1 MPQPPRLGVGLV
13 GAGPV
18 TQAIHLPTL
27 ARLPDLFEVARVFDV
42 DPKVA
47 QSVATRAGAQ
57 SAASFEELLDDPT
70 VDVVAICSP
79 HNFHAEQTIAAC
91 RAGKKAVLCEKPFA
105 TSVAE
110 ASQIAEVAEQTS
122 TPVLVGAMHRFD
134 PGWLAASA
142 SWGDFSETVHSI
154 RSSIVLPP
162 NPRME
167 DFATE
172 VVNRPPSGHAGPVE
186 LDVEMAAAFI
196 HGGVL
201 GLAIHNLPLVRT
213 LLPTIEDVKVLSA
226 RALRPWGYHI
236 FFTAGGVRVELHAVV
251 SATWRP
257 QWCFE
262 AYSESRSLEVEFT
275 PSYVHAGS
283 AVAHLRTATST
294 QTFGPFTHNGYE
306 GEWRTLAA
314 VVHGELPAPDVHG
327 QVADLRL
334 SVDVAEQ
341 GSELVRSTRAAGVLA

>member
-1 MPQPPRLGVGLV
+1 
-13 GAGPV
+13 V

-42 DPKVA
+42 DPEVA
-47 QSVATRAGAQ
+47 QSVATRAGAR
-57 SAASFEELLDDPT
+57 SAGSLAELLDDPA

-105 TSVAE
+105 TTVAE
-110 ASQIAEVAEQTS
+110 AIRIAEAAEQTS
-122 TPVLVGAMHRFD
+122 TPVVVGAMHRFD

-142 SWGDFSETVHSI
+142 NWGELGETVHAI

-172 VVNRPPSGHAGPVE
+172 VVNRPRSGPAAPMQ
-186 LDVEMAAAFI
+186 LDAEIEAAI
-196 HGGVL
+196 VRGGVL
-201 GLAIHNLPLVRT
+201 GLAIHNLPLVRM
-213 LLPTIEDVKVLSA
+213 LLPTIADVQVLSA
-226 RALRPWGYHI
+226 RALLPWGYHI

-257 QWCFE
+257 QWVFE
-262 AYSESRSLEVEFT
+262 AYSQDRSLEMEFT

-283 AVAHLRTATST
+283 AVAHLRSATST
-294 QTFGPFTHNGYE
+294 ETFGPYTHNGYE
-306 GEWRTLAA
+306 GEWRALAA
-314 VVHGELPAPDVHG
+314 VVHGTVPAPDVHG

-334 SVDVAEQ
+334 SVEVAEQ
-341 GSELVRSTRAAGVLA
+341 SSELIRSTRPEGVLA